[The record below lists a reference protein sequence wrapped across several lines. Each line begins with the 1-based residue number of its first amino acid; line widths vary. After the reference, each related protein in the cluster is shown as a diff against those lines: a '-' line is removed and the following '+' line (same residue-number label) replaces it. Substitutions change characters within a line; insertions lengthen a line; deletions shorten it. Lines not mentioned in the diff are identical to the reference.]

1 MADSATLTRI
11 SGLLK
16 NTYGRQYIYEQQNKA
31 AVTRKDFSK
40 APETARMGGD
50 HYEFPARLQGN
61 RAAVQ
66 PQLSSDALAT
76 PNRQVEQKF
85 QVFDRMYSGTIRVF
99 EKDIENTEGNDRAF
113 INHLDDE
120 VNQMIEDFLKV
131 QNIDTFMDGSGIRAT
146 ISAGAN
152 SATQT
157 LLVGTTFG
165 SFGSRYL
172 VKGDV
177 VDIYDS
183 TLTTSRT
190 AGAGVSVSSITR
202 SSGGGNATVVF
213 SAAVNTTTNDVV
225 VVGAGHVN
233 QSYIGLWSATNN
245 DTGSFQAL
253 SRNTFPILKSN
264 VVDASGNP
272 LVETYLQQVL
282 SLVEI
287 NAGTDIPI
295 EEFRCHQNGWDAYV
309 SLGYAQKRFMNNTLD
324 KGYQSIDYNG
334 LPFKKDVDCPPFAIF
349 ALTMQCVQNG
359 IMKPLGWMDR
369 EGNMLKWDAG
379 FAAYKAVALEFGN
392 FVYTRPNNL
401 GRVQGVAVGNIYQL

>member
-1 MADSATLTRI
+1 MADTATLARI
-11 SGLLK
+11 GGLLK
-16 NTYGRQYIYEQQNKA
+16 VTYGRQYIYEQQNKA

-50 HYEFPARLQGN
+50 HYEIPARLQGN
-61 RAAVQ
+61 RAAIQ

-85 QVFDRMYSGTIRVF
+85 QIFDRMYSGTIRVF

-131 QNIDTFMDGSGIRAT
+131 QNIDTFMDGSGILST
-146 ISAGAN
+146 ISSGTT

-157 LLVGTTFG
+157 LLVSTAFG
-165 SFGSRYL
+165 AFGSRYL

-177 VDIYDS
+177 VDVYDS

-190 AGAGVSVSSITR
+190 SGNGVAVNSITR

-213 SAAVNTTTNDVV
+213 SASVATTTNDVV
-225 VVGAGHVN
+225 VRGAGHVN
-233 QSYIGLWSATNN
+233 QSYNGLWSATNN
-245 DTGSFQAL
+245 DTGTFQAL

-264 VVDASGNP
+264 VVDAAGAALS
-272 LVETYLQQVL
+272 ETHLQQVL
-282 SLVEI
+282 STVEI

-295 EEFRCHQNGWDAYV
+295 EEFRCHQSQWDAYV
-309 SLGYAQKRFMNNTLD
+309 SLGYAQKRFMNDKLD

-334 LPFKKDVDCPPFAIF
+334 LPFKKDVDCPPAAVF

-379 FAAYKAVALEFGN
+379 YAAYKAVALEFGN

-401 GRVQGVAVGNIYQL
+401 GRVQALSYGNIYAL

>member
-1 MADSATLTRI
+1 MADTATLTRI

-16 NTYGRQYIYEQQNKA
+16 VTYGKQYIYEQQNKA

-50 HYEFPARLQGN
+50 HYEIPARLQGN
-61 RAAVQ
+61 RAAIQ

-85 QVFDRMYSGTIRVF
+85 QIFDRMYSGTIRVF

-131 QNIDTFMDGSGIRAT
+131 QNIDTFMDGSCILST
-146 ISAGAN
+146 IQVGAN

-165 SFGSRYL
+165 AFGSRYL

-190 AGAGVSVSSITR
+190 GGNGVSVNSITR
-202 SSGGGNATVVF
+202 SSGGGNASVVF
-213 SAAVNTTTNDVV
+213 SAVVNTTTNDVV
-225 VVGAGHVN
+225 TRGAGHVN
-233 QSYIGLWSATNN
+233 QAYNGLWSATNN

-264 VVDASGNP
+264 VVDA
-272 LVETYLQQVL
+272 
-282 SLVEI
+282 
-287 NAGTDIPI
+287 D
-295 EEFRCHQNGWDAYV
+295 
-309 SLGYAQKRFMNNTLD
+309 
-324 KGYQSIDYNG
+324 
-334 LPFKKDVDCPPFAIF
+334 
-349 ALTMQCVQNG
+349 
-359 IMKPLGWMDR
+359 
-369 EGNMLKWDAG
+369 
-379 FAAYKAVALEFGN
+379 
-392 FVYTRPNNL
+392 
-401 GRVQGVAVGNIYQL
+401 

>member
-1 MADSATLTRI
+1 MADTATLTRI

-16 NTYGRQYIYEQQNKA
+16 VTYGKQYIYEQQNKA

-50 HYEFPARLQGN
+50 HYEIPARLQGN
-61 RAAVQ
+61 RAAIQ

-85 QVFDRMYSGTIRVF
+85 QIFDRMYSGTIRVF

-131 QNIDTFMDGSGIRAT
+131 QNIDTFMDGSCILST
-146 ISAGAN
+146 IQVGAN

-165 SFGSRYL
+165 AFGSRYL

-190 AGAGVSVSSITR
+190 GGNGVSVNSITR
-202 SSGGGNATVVF
+202 SSGGGNASVVF
-213 SAAVNTTTNDVV
+213 SAVVNTTTNDVV
-225 VVGAGHVN
+225 TRGAGHVN
-233 QSYIGLWSATNN
+233 QAYNGLWSATNN

-264 VVDASGNP
+264 VVDASGAP
-272 LVETYLQQVL
+272 LTETFLQQVL
-282 SLVEI
+282 SNIEI
-287 NAGTDIPI
+287 NAGTDIPV
-295 EEFRCHQNGWDAYV
+295 EEFRCHQAQWDAYV
-309 SLGYAQKRFMNNTLD
+309 SLGYAQKRFMNDKLD

-334 LPFKKDVDCPPFAIF
+334 LPFKKDVDNPPAAIF

-401 GRVQGVAVGNIYQL
+401 GRIQGLAVANNYQL

>member
-1 MADSATLTRI
+1 MADTATLARI
-11 SGLLK
+11 GGLLK
-16 NTYGRQYIYEQQNKA
+16 VTYGRQYIYEQQNKA

-50 HYEFPARLQGN
+50 HYEIPARLQGN
-61 RAAVQ
+61 RAAIQ

-131 QNIDTFMDGSGIRAT
+131 QNIDTFMDGSGILST
-146 ISAGAN
+146 ISSGTT

-157 LLVGTTFG
+157 LLVSTAFG
-165 SFGSRYL
+165 AFGSRYL

-177 VDIYDS
+177 VDVYDS

-190 AGAGVSVSSITR
+190 GGNGVAVNSITR

-213 SAAVNTTTNDVV
+213 SASVATTTNDVV
-225 VVGAGHVN
+225 VRGAGHVN
-233 QSYIGLWSATNN
+233 QSYNGLWSATNN
-245 DTGSFQAL
+245 DTGTFQAL
-253 SRNTFPILKSN
+253 SRNTYPILKSN
-264 VVDASGNP
+264 VVDAAGAALS
-272 LVETYLQQVL
+272 ETHLQQVL
-282 SLVEI
+282 STVEI

-295 EEFRCHQNGWDAYV
+295 EEFRCHQAQWDAYV
-309 SLGYAQKRFMNNTLD
+309 SLGYAQKRFMNDKLD

-334 LPFKKDVDCPPFAIF
+334 LPFKKDVDCPPAAVF

-379 FAAYKAVALEFGN
+379 YAAYKAVALEFGN

-401 GRVQGVAVGNIYQL
+401 GRIQALSYGNIYAL

>member
-1 MADSATLTRI
+1 MADTATLARI
-11 SGLLK
+11 GGLLK
-16 NTYGRQYIYEQQNKA
+16 VTYGRQYIYEQQNKA

-50 HYEFPARLQGN
+50 HYEIPARLQGN
-61 RAAVQ
+61 RAAIQ

-131 QNIDTFMDGSGIRAT
+131 QNIDTFMDGSGILST
-146 ISAGAN
+146 ISSGTT

-157 LLVGTTFG
+157 LLVSTAFG
-165 SFGSRYL
+165 AFGSRYL

-177 VDIYDS
+177 VDVYDS

-190 AGAGVSVSSITR
+190 GGNGLTVSSITR

-213 SAAVNTTTNDVV
+213 GASVATTTNDVV
-225 VVGAGHVN
+225 VRGAGHVN
-233 QSYIGLWSATNN
+233 QSYNGLWSATNN
-245 DTGSFQAL
+245 DTGTFQAL

-264 VVDASGNP
+264 VVDAAGAALS
-272 LVETYLQQVL
+272 ETHLQQVL
-282 SLVEI
+282 STVEI
-287 NAGTDIPI
+287 NAGTDIPV
-295 EEFRCHQNGWDAYV
+295 EEFRCHQAQWDAYV
-309 SLGYAQKRFMNNTLD
+309 SLGYAQKRFMNDKLD

-334 LPFKKDVDCPPFAIF
+334 LPFKKDVDCPPAAVF

-379 FAAYKAVALEFGN
+379 YAAYKAVALEFGN

-401 GRVQGVAVGNIYQL
+401 GRIQGLSYGNIYAL